1 VKTTKHK
8 CANTAKVTV
17 AAKRCPPHRSKI
29 HHSFIIRSS
38 FNILIMGIPVF
49 LIGDAG
55 EVGRLQG
62 ELQSVFLRERVARVL
77 ARAEN
82 SQATS
87 LLQARA
93 EKFAGVLQA
102 VCPHWLDE
110 AEAIAQAAQIE
121 KWQLLAFNCLP
132 ENFWGEN
139 SRFYAPAPL
148 VEKDISQAK
157 RDTKGEE
164 LVNPIEAQSLD
175 LAAGGGDCTTF
186 FALGGASLSSET
198 LFHKSRD
205 ECDEVQ
211 VTYIKQCDNR
221 YRYIGSAEVGNLG
234 TAHLHTEHFWAGAN
248 NTGSPVANEE
258 YEDCA
263 LSDAHVLRY
272 LGENCVGLDDIVPAL
287 ENLISQN
294 HLGGGAPNAGMILL
308 FADESRGLVVEATSR
323 RLHAEFFEGDAM
335 VVRTNHFLFPSM
347 QEYSRPAH
355 AGSVARYERAVE
367 LWEEQDGFASIPG
380 CSEISRD
387 RENAPLA
394 ICRNPSD
401 GLKSVTV
408 STSTAIISSH
418 DDRRCQTHFRNC
430 HPDYTPAIILTP
442 LDRVCDSDLASGAH
456 NQQWRNYRG
465 WV

>member
-1 VKTTKHK
+1 
-8 CANTAKVTV
+8 
-17 AAKRCPPHRSKI
+17 
-29 HHSFIIRSS
+29 
-38 FNILIMGIPVF
+38 MGNPVF
-49 LIGDAG
+49 LIGDSR
-55 EVGRLQG
+55 EVGQLQG
-62 ELQSVFLRERVARVL
+62 ELQSAFLRERVQRVV
-77 ARAEN
+77 ARAET
-82 SQATS
+82 SQTVP
-87 LLQARA
+87 LLKTRA
-93 EKFAGVLQA
+93 EKFAGVLRA
-102 VCPHWLDE
+102 TCPHWLEE
-110 AEAIAQAAQIE
+110 ADAMAQSAQVEAWQI
-121 KWQLLAFNCLP
+121 LAMNCLP

-139 SRFYAPAPL
+139 SQFYAPAPL
-148 VEKDISQAK
+148 VEKDIAQAK

-186 FALGGASLSSET
+186 FALNGASLSNET

-205 ECDEVQ
+205 ERDEVQ
-211 VTYIKQCDNR
+211 TAYIKQCDNR
-221 YRYIGSAEVGNLG
+221 YRFIGGAEVGNLG

-248 NTGSPVANEE
+248 NTGSDISPKE

-272 LGENCVGLDDIVPAL
+272 VGENCVGLDDIIPAL
-287 ENLISQN
+287 ENLILQN

-323 RLHAEFFEGDAM
+323 RLHAEFFDGDAM
-335 VVRTNHFLFPSM
+335 VVRTNHFLFPEM

-355 AGSVARYERAVE
+355 AGSLARYERAVE

-380 CSEISRD
+380 CGELSRD

-401 GLKSVTV
+401 DLKSVTV

-430 HPDYTPAIILTP
+430 HPSYTPAIILTP
-442 LDRVCDSDLASGAH
+442 LDRVCDSDLASGAY

-465 WV
+465 WI